1 MARKKTISSGLGLFT
16 ANKVQGLTENR
27 ASIVGV
33 TAASVTGSIATNY
46 TSSYR
51 YDDPGNPLKS
61 TQQLNIDWAN
71 FENHT
76 FFNSAEAKV
85 NMAFEQ
91 IINNYPF
98 DGTVDELFNFED
110 RLTGY
115 EKYVLGAIPQYTG
128 FLNFNK
134 SQFVTVQDRAGS
146 LYPSLSRITDA
157 RAILDPGVG
166 PFAFEMHIYVPEIV
180 DTVSEPPANPPVA
193 KNTYSTAGSGGAN
206 TTRQIIAQ
214 KIKVD
219 DTVSPTEYNGITLYT

>member
-76 FFNSAEAKV
+76 FLILQK
-85 NMAFEQ
+85 Q
-91 IINNYPF
+91 
-98 DGTVDELFNFED
+98 
-110 RLTGY
+110 
-115 EKYVLGAIPQYTG
+115 
-128 FLNFNK
+128 K
-134 SQFVTVQDRAGS
+134 STWH
-146 LYPSLSRITDA
+146 LSRLLTT
-157 RAILDPGVG
+157 ILL
-166 PFAFEMHIYVPEIV
+166 M
-180 DTVSEPPANPPVA
+180 EP
-193 KNTYSTAGSGGAN
+193 
-206 TTRQIIAQ
+206 
-214 KIKVD
+214 
-219 DTVSPTEYNGITLYT
+219 